1 MYYIYI
7 LTNKTNSVLYT
18 GVTNDL
24 TRRIEE
30 HKQNL
35 IPNSFTARY
44 NVHKL
49 VFYETTSNIKVAI
62 EREKQIKSGSRKKKI
77 ELINQMNPE
86 WNDLS
91 KLF

>member
-49 VFYETTSNIKVAI
+49 VFYETTSDIKVAI